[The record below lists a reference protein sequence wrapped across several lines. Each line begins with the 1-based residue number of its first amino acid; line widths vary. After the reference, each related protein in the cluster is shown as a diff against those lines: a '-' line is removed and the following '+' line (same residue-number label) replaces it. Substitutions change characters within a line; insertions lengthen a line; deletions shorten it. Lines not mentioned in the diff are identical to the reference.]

1 MIRSGSGVEVGAPML
16 HTRLAR
22 ASREPSRNG
31 NVLPLTTT
39 QRSLH
44 LLAACVGIAG
54 IALVVWAIHA
64 TTAASFASIPITL
77 LAVLVGAAIACGR
90 FPIAMGVRQSFIS
103 LDSIPLVLAVLLL
116 PVHLAVLVVLL
127 TTNVAMWGQPRLP
140 GLRGLFWRLE
150 TPLAACI
157 AVGAAG
163 WLADRVVDGAMP
175 GPVLLVPA
183 FLVALALEL
192 VMDACVVI
200 DLEADTAGSWRHMV
214 DAWVSP
220 VANVFLPT
228 LAAAVLTPYVRH
240 DLVFVLLLP
249 VLLVGMYGAL
259 WIANSQQLERRRGE
273 RLRDTFSRYVPDGV
287 VDENLETMQQ
297 VELGGEQHEVTVLF
311 CDIRGFTSWSED
323 KGATE
328 VITELNVLL
337 SELSA
342 SVMGT
347 GGTLDKFTG
356 DGLMA
361 FWGAPLPLEDH
372 ADRACAAALD
382 MLERLERV
390 NELRAADG
398 ELPFAIGVGVHSGPA
413 VVGNVGHERRL
424 DYTAIGDTVNTTA
437 RLEAAT
443 KEIGA
448 VLVASRAT
456 IDRLGDDLRARAML
470 VGDVTMKGKARPVEA
485 WALQPLRP
493 ELDGVNDEFAA

>member
-1 MIRSGSGVEVGAPML
+1 MALP
-16 HTRLAR
+16 RLAR
-22 ASREPSRNG
+22 ASLREVAG
-31 NVLPLTTT
+31 EGIVLPLTTT

-44 LLAACVGIAG
+44 LLAGIVGVAG
-54 IALVVWAIHA
+54 IALLVWAIRTA
-64 TTAASFASIPITL
+64 TVASSGVGTFL
-77 LAVLVGAAIACGR
+77 LIGLLVVAAIACGR
-90 FPIAMGVRQSFIS
+90 FPIKMGVSQSFIS

-116 PVHLAVLVVLL
+116 PVHLAVPVVYL

-140 GLRGLFWRLE
+140 GWRGRFWRIE
-150 TPLAACI
+150 TPLAAVV
-157 AVGAAG
+157 AVGIAG
-163 WLADRVVDGAMP
+163 WVGDRLIHGAMP

-183 FLVALALEL
+183 FLVALTLEA
-192 VMDACVVI
+192 VMDACVVLDI
-200 DLEADTAGSWRHMV
+200 EADTPGSWRYFI
-214 DAWVSP
+214 DAWISP

-228 LAAAVLTPYVRH
+228 IAAAVLTPYVRH
-240 DLVFVLLLP
+240 DLVFALLLP
-249 VLLVGMYGAL
+249 VLLVAMYGAL

-287 VDENLETMQQ
+287 VDDNLETMQQ
-297 VELGGEQHEVTVLF
+297 VELGGEQHELTVLF

-342 SVMGT
+342 SVMAT

-372 ADRACAAALD
+372 ADRACSAALD

-390 NELRAADG
+390 NEQRAADG

-456 IDRLGDDLRARAML
+456 IDRLGPELRQRALL
-470 VGDVTMKGKARPVEA
+470 VGDVTMKGKVRPVEA
-485 WALQPLRP
+485 WALQPRRP
-493 ELDGVNDEFAA
+493 GVDGMGDSFAA